1 MATTNSKGTDSRL
14 IKEDPSAMPLTRINF
29 ILMAAAGALIILGF
43 VLMGG
48 PGNDGDSFNPDIFS
62 ARRIVAGPTIAF
74 IGFIAM
80 GFGIMWKNR
89 SPKSTSSSAA
99 ADKTEPAK

>member
-1 MATTNSKGTDSRL
+1 MALNNSGDGTSRL
-14 IKEDPSAMPLTRINF
+14 IKEDRKDMPLTRINF
-29 ILMAAAGALIILGF
+29 ILMACAGALIILGF

-62 ARRIVAGPTIAF
+62 ARRVVAGPTIAF

-80 GFGIMWKNR
+80 GFAIMWRNGGGHA
-89 SPKSTSSSAA
+89 TSNDETKA
-99 ADKTEPAK
+99 